1 MFQRPERPDVVA
13 VSSARRRPRM
23 SLRRLI
29 EGLGPYPSLLLLALP
44 IATVEPLKLAAVALA
59 GKGHWITGTAMIA
72 ACYAFSLLIVE
83 RLFVIVKPKLL
94 SISWFAR
101 LWEGFISVRVRAR
114 LWRVLKHC
122 IGLRPD
128 RGSSAPSPRPWH
140 TEPFS
145 DRRYPR
151 R

>member
-1 MFQRPERPDVVA
+1 
-13 VSSARRRPRM
+13 M

-29 EGLGPYPSLLLLALP
+29 EGLGPYPSLLLWALP

-94 SISWFAR
+94 EISWFAKP
-101 LWEGFISVRVRAR
+101 WEAFVVVRTVAWRA
-114 LWRVLKHC
+114 LKRW

-128 RGSSAPSPRPWH
+128 RRFSPPSPLPKRVDPAARPVP
-140 TEPFS
+140 E
-145 DRRYPR
+145 RRSSR